1 MAAQA
6 AHPIC
11 TIAGSPSAI
20 IIASVAAWAAGVVA
34 TAVRADSATVA
45 AAAFYSENGRV
56 QGKMRARSIAC
67 EFIRALC
74 WADPGGIWTSRFR
87 QRRGDDGGKRR
98 KRRPAN
104 SWTMALVGISSTFR
118 RSPRPIL
125 AHSNDLLVLRRLNAP
140 LSSDRAFV
148 RTSTFLTAMFTFL
161 VCTEFLAT
169 TAGLAAA
176 TTLRDCIMV
185 VGMWDCEKNGMPRR
199 GDRDVPSA
207 SQGFIQKPLSFR
219 TSSVPAGRGTGLWMA
234 LSRHGET

>member
-87 QRRGDDGGKRR
+87 QRRGDDG
-98 KRRPAN
+98 
-104 SWTMALVGISSTFR
+104 
-118 RSPRPIL
+118 
-125 AHSNDLLVLRRLNAP
+125 
-140 LSSDRAFV
+140 
-148 RTSTFLTAMFTFL
+148 
-161 VCTEFLAT
+161 E
-169 TAGLAAA
+169 
-176 TTLRDCIMV
+176 RDENV
-185 VGMWDCEKNGMPRR
+185 VQRIP
-199 GDRDVPSA
+199 
-207 SQGFIQKPLSFR
+207 
-219 TSSVPAGRGTGLWMA
+219 GRWRWSEIRA
-234 LSRHGET
+234 LSAVLLARSSPIPTIFSFFTDSMRR